1 MARAEH
7 GDVHLHWDE
16 QGEGEPL
23 LLIMGL
29 GGSSRAWY
37 RLLPHVVDRARVIT
51 FDNRG
56 TGQSDRIR
64 GSLGLDDMVGDALA
78 VLDAAGV
85 QSAHVVGVSMG
96 GMIAQHLALDHRARV
111 RSLLL
116 GCTTPNSRAG
126 VPPWRLLAASGIRG
140 VAPAQAFDLIVPA
153 LYARRTR
160 AEHPRRIRE
169 DFAMRARESTPGAT
183 FLAQLRAVGS
193 HDTRSRLHELDGLP
207 VTVVH
212 GDEDGL
218 IPPARGRELAALIPG
233 AHHAWIPDAGHIFMT
248 DNEAATADAV
258 HAHLARACREGDPSI
273 V

>member
-1 MARAEH
+1 MNWAEH
-7 GDVHLHWDE
+7 GDVHLHWGE
-16 QGEGEPL
+16 QGDGEPL

-37 RLLPHVVDRARVIT
+37 RLLPHVADRARVIT

-85 QSAHVVGVSMG
+85 ESAHVVGVSMG
-96 GMIAQHLALDHRARV
+96 GMIAQHLALDHRERV
-111 RSLLL
+111 SSLLL

-140 VAPAQAFDLIVPA
+140 VAPARAFDLIVPA

-160 AEHPRRIRE
+160 REHPERIRE

-183 FLAQLRAVGS
+183 FLAQLRAVGA
-193 HDTRSRLHELDGLP
+193 HDTRSRLHELAGLP
-207 VTVVH
+207 VTILH

-218 IPPARGRELAALIPG
+218 IPPARGRELARLIPG

-248 DNEAATADAV
+248 DNEDATAQAV
-258 HAHLARACREGDPSI
+258 HEHLARAMRSADPSA